1 MNGERKPAH
10 GGNHERAGTETAAFG
25 GAAISY
31 CNDTTSTPNVQSIF
45 DLLPRGEANAIDT
58 KTLVALTGCKS
69 ARDLQNRIA
78 AEREQGKLILSSCRH
93 GGGYFV
99 PSQGAEGKAEI
110 AAFVATLRARAL
122 NTLKILKAAKEALA
136 EIAGQLDFTDLE
148 GV

>member
-1 MNGERKPAH
+1 M
-10 GGNHERAGTETAAFG
+10 ETAACAVPSF
-25 GAAISY
+25 
-31 CNDTTSTPNVQSIF
+31 NDSTGNPNVQSIF
-45 DLLPRGEANAIDT
+45 DILPRGEANAIDT

-99 PSQGAEGKAEI
+99 PSEGAEGKAEI
-110 AAFVATLRARAL
+110 AAFIATLRSRAL
-122 NTLKILKAAKEALA
+122 NTLRVLRAAKEALA
-136 EIAGQLDFTDLE
+136 EIAGQLNFSDLE